1 VGSIRTRPGGRVI
14 PNDFQRLSRV
24 VGQLVDEFQKL
35 RRENAMLRRDL
46 GEREVKVRALEE
58 KILELNQLRTD
69 VAKRIDD
76 LVAHVE
82 LLDAKLESAER

>member
-1 VGSIRTRPGGRVI
+1 
-14 PNDFQRLSRV
+14 
-24 VGQLVDEFQKL
+24 
-35 RRENAMLRRDL
+35 MLRRGL
-46 GEREVKVRALEE
+46 TEREVKVRALEE

-82 LLDAKLESAER
+82 LLDVKLESAER

>member
-1 VGSIRTRPGGRVI
+1 
-14 PNDFQRLSRV
+14 
-24 VGQLVDEFQKL
+24 
-35 RRENAMLRRDL
+35 MLRRDL
-46 GEREVKVRALEE
+46 TEREVKVRALEE

-82 LLDAKLESAER
+82 LLDVKLESAER